1 MPARTRLLALA
12 TAIALAACGS
22 SDEGGPTGSTC
33 PEDSTLSYESF
44 GQEFM
49 DAYCTRCHASDL
61 TGDDRNG
68 APLNHDFDTKAGI
81 LAVADHI
88 DEQAA
93 AGPDNV
99 NTAMPP
105 RAPKPTEE
113 ERRQLGEWLACE
125 LARQ

>member
-12 TAIALAACGS
+12 AAIALAACGS
-22 SDEGGPTGSTC
+22 DDHGGPTGSTC
-33 PEDSTLSYESF
+33 PEGSTLSYETF